1 VVLKIGAN
9 APILMSNK
17 RCFIMKIKKL
27 VVGILLALYMASL
40 SVVIAGN
47 FEINMYKS
55 ILSEMHLE
63 RYVNLERD
71 TVEKEITHLIEYTLN
86 AEIKELRL
94 NYFELSSDSA
104 YHFEEVKH
112 IVNSINQI
120 VIYATPFV
128 LAIVVWII
136 ARNRKGYLKYAM
148 ISSIVILLI
157 IGVSFLFF
165 EDWSFEFFHR
175 LVFKNEYWIFDPR
188 IDPIIYVL
196 PQKFFINSL
205 YLILSIYLGF
215 NVIVFYIER
224 KIIQRVKEKSVSL

>member
-1 VVLKIGAN
+1 
-9 APILMSNK
+9 
-17 RCFIMKIKKL
+17 MKMNKL

-40 SVVIAGN
+40 SVAISGN

-55 ILSEMHLE
+55 ILSEMNLE
-63 RYVNLERD
+63 RYVNLEKD
-71 TVEKEITHLIEYTLN
+71 AVEKDITHLIEYTLN

-104 YHFEEVKH
+104 YHFKEVKH

-120 VIYATPFV
+120 ALYMTPFV

-136 ARNRKGYLKYAM
+136 ARNQKGYLKYAV
-148 ISSIVILLI
+148 ITSVVILSV
-157 IGVSFLFF
+157 IGASFLFF

-196 PQKFFINSL
+196 PQRFFINSL

-215 NVIVFYIER
+215 NVIAFYIER

>member
-1 VVLKIGAN
+1 
-9 APILMSNK
+9 
-17 RCFIMKIKKL
+17 MKINKL
-27 VVGILLALYMASL
+27 VIGILLALYMASL
-40 SVVIAGN
+40 SVAISGD

-55 ILSEMHLE
+55 ILSEMNLE
-63 RYVNLERD
+63 RYVNLEKD
-71 TVEKEITHLIEYTLN
+71 EVEKDITHLIEYTLN

-104 YHFEEVKH
+104 YHFKEVKH

-120 VIYATPFV
+120 ALYMTPFV

-136 ARNRKGYLKYAM
+136 ARNQKGYLKYTV
-148 ISSIVILLI
+148 ITSVVILSV
-157 IGVSFLFF
+157 IGVSFLLF

-196 PQKFFINSL
+196 PQRFFINSL

-215 NVIVFYIER
+215 NVIAFYIER